1 MSRLPPIGFWSYARG
16 DDDASRGRLS
26 ALRTLLRTELQAQYG
41 RDPVQIFQDVAAI
54 PPGSEWETEI
64 RRALGQATFF
74 IPIITPQFI
83 QSEWCCKEV
92 TIFLDRERGIWREH
106 PELAG
111 VRRIYPIHYRDIKE
125 IEPFDPTIVTEMR
138 RLQWIDFRDLRR
150 KAEDDEALTGAIDRL
165 AESICRLMRT
175 HLNAPTDAPRAEPR
189 APEAPKPPSAS
200 PGSHDVYLSYASHDK
215 AAADAICAQLE
226 RDGVRCWIA
235 PRDIGPGQEWTQAI
249 ASALGVAKVFVLVLS
264 KSANESG
271 VIKREVERAVH
282 IGLPIV
288 PFRIAD
294 VAPSG
299 SLEFFIST
307 RRWLDGF
314 KGPFDQS
321 VSDLSRVVKRMLAE
335 PSNR

>member
-1 MSRLPPIGFWSYARG
+1 VGRLPPIGFWSYARG

-92 TIFLDRERGIWREH
+92 TIFLDRERSIWREH

-111 VRRIYPIHYRDIKE
+111 VRRIFPIHYRDIHE
-125 IEPFDPTIVTEMR
+125 IDPFDPTIVTEIR
-138 RLQWIDFRDLRR
+138 RLQWVDFRGLRR
-150 KAEDDEALTGAIDRL
+150 KAEDDEALTGSIDRL
-165 AESICRLMRT
+165 AESVCRLLRA
-175 HLNAPTDAPRAEPR
+175 HLSAADAPRAEPM
-189 APEAPKPPSAS
+189 APEEPKRPTAS
-200 PGSHDVYLSYASHDK
+200 PGSHDVYLCYASHDK

-235 PRDIGPGQEWTQAI
+235 PRDILPQQEWSQSI
-249 ASALGVAKVFVLVLS
+249 ISALSAAKVFVLVFS
-264 KSANESG
+264 SSANESSA
-271 VIKREVERAVH
+271 VRREVERAVH
-282 IGLPIV
+282 DGLPIV

-299 SLEFFIST
+299 SLQFFIST
-307 RRWLDGF
+307 RHWLDGF
-314 KGPFDQS
+314 EGSFDQRL
-321 VSDLSRVVKRMLAE
+321 SDLSRVVKRMLAE
-335 PSNR
+335 PGSR